1 MKWGADMKTML
12 ILLPDIRE
20 LIQAERN
27 EELID
32 ILDDLHPADIAEI
45 ISELPEDE
53 KIKLFKL
60 VRREKA
66 IEVFDEL
73 DENDQILILENLPVE
88 DRSFL
93 LNEMSPDER
102 ADLFEELSVDKTQE
116 YGALMTEEARREV
129 EILTSYPSETAGGLM
144 TTEFASVMESM
155 SVGEAIEFLRMT
167 APDKETIYSIY
178 VTSEKGVLV
187 GVVQL
192 KDLILSDP
200 KKRISDIMDEKVI
213 SVEVNA
219 DQEEVASIMKKYNL
233 TVIPVVD
240 EYRKLLG
247 IITIDDIIDVIHE
260 EASEDIAKMVGTQL
274 EDIETLLSPMK
285 SARLRMPWLI
295 LTYIGEIFVSFI
307 VKHFEPTLQQVI
319 ALASYMPLIAAM
331 GGNVGTQASTICVRG
346 LATGSIKMGDLKRVM
361 VKETLAGSIMGF
373 VYGLV
378 LALITLLVYGLKY
391 SFVLPMSA
399 FVGCL
404 ASMTFSSVMGT
415 IEPFVLIKLKRDPAT
430 AVGPLVTTGTDI
442 LSSATYLTF
451 ATLLLKLLS

>member
-1 MKWGADMKTML
+1 MKTML

-20 LIQAERN
+20 LIHAERD
-27 EELID
+27 EDLID
-32 ILDDLHPADIAEI
+32 ILDDLHPVDIAEI
-45 ISELPEDE
+45 ISELPTDE

-60 VRREKA
+60 IRREKA

-73 DENDQILILENLPVE
+73 DEGEQILILEHLSNQ
-88 DRSFL
+88 DRAFL

-102 ADLFEELSVDKTQE
+102 ADLFGELSTDKSHE
-116 YGALMTEEARREV
+116 YEALMTEEVRREV

-144 TTEFASVMESM
+144 TTEFASIVESM
-155 SVGEAIEFLRMT
+155 RVGEAIEFLRMT

-192 KDLILSDP
+192 KDLILSNP
-200 KKRISDIMDEKVI
+200 NKRIGDIMDKKVI
-213 SVEVNA
+213 SVEVDT

-240 EYRKLLG
+240 KYRKLLG
-247 IITIDDIIDVIHE
+247 IITIDDIIDVIQE

-274 EDIETLLSPMK
+274 EDIETLLSPIK
-285 SARLRMPWLI
+285 SAKLRMPWLV
-295 LTYIGEIFVSFI
+295 LTYIGEIIVSFI
-307 VKHFEPTLQQVI
+307 VKYFEPTLQQII

-346 LATGSIKMGDLKRVM
+346 LATGSIRMNDLKRVL

-373 VYGLV
+373 IYGSI
-378 LALITLLVYGLKY
+378 LATITILVYGFKY
-391 SFVLPMSA
+391 SFVLPVTA
-399 FVGCL
+399 FVGCF
-404 ASMTFSSVMGT
+404 ASMTFSSIMGT
-415 IEPFVLIKLKRDPAT
+415 IEPFVLIKLRRDPAT

-442 LSSATYLTF
+442 LSSATYLAV
-451 ATLLLKLLS
+451 ATILLKLLE

>member
-1 MKWGADMKTML
+1 MKTML

-27 EELID
+27 EELVD
-32 ILDDLHPADIAEI
+32 ILNDLHPVDIAEI
-45 ISELPEDE
+45 ISELPVDE
-53 KIKLFKL
+53 KVKLFKL
-60 VRREKA
+60 VHKGKA
-66 IEVFDEL
+66 VEVFDEL
-73 DENDQILILENLPVE
+73 DENDQISILEQLPTE
-88 DRSFL
+88 DKAFI

-102 ADLFEELSVDKTQE
+102 ADLFEELSLAKSQE
-116 YGALMTEEARREV
+116 YEALMTEEARREV
-129 EILTSYPSETAGGLM
+129 EILTAYPPETAGGLM
-144 TTEFASVMESM
+144 TTEFASVVENMT
-155 SVGEAIEFLRMT
+155 VGEAIEFLRMT

-213 SVEVNA
+213 SVEVDT

-240 EYRKLLG
+240 KYRKLMG
-247 IITIDDIIDVIHE
+247 IITVDDIIDVIHE

-274 EDIETLLSPMK
+274 EDIETLLSPLK
-285 SARLRMPWLI
+285 SAKLRMPWLI
-295 LTYIGEIFVSFI
+295 LTYIGEIIVSFI
-307 VKHFEPTLQQVI
+307 VKNFEPTLQQII

-346 LATGSIKMGDLKRVM
+346 LATGSIKMNDLKKVLA
-361 VKETLAGSIMGF
+361 KETLAGFIMGS
-373 VYGLV
+373 VYGFI
-378 LALITLLVYGLKY
+378 LANITLLVYGFKY
-391 SFVLPMSA
+391 SFVLPASA

-415 IEPFVLIKLKRDPAT
+415 IEPFVLLKLKRDPAT
-430 AVGPLVTTGTDI
+430 AVGPLVTTGTDM
-442 LSSATYLTF
+442 LSSATYLTV
-451 ATLLLKLLS
+451 ATLLLKLLE